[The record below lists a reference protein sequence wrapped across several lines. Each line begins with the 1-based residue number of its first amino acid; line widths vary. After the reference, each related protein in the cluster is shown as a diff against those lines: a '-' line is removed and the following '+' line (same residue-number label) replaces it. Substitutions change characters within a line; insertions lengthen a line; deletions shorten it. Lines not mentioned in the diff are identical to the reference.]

1 MHSDSEVTALYVEPY
16 VCNHNDGTGDT
27 TETDL
32 DFHGSLE
39 GSVITGDTSTCL
51 SGEDNPFGVGLRLSA
66 AAAGEL
72 LEVAGIEELHQWLDA
87 EGLYLFTINGFPY
100 GSFHH
105 SRVKDNV
112 YAPDWGSKQ
121 RLSYTLDLVKI
132 LAELLPDGMDGGI
145 STSPISYKY
154 WNRDNKAEAE
164 LTGSACLH
172 LAEVAWQMGLV
183 KKQSGKELHLD
194 IEPEPDCLIENS
206 FETVRFFTEH
216 LWPKGIEHLV
226 EHKGSGR
233 DEAEHLLKNHIRVC
247 YDTCHFAVEFEEPA
261 DAVVR
266 LSEAGIRIG
275 KAQISAALKAVL
287 GSSVEERQAFRGQ
300 LQEYVESTYLH
311 QVVERRKDGSLRQYR
326 DLPDAL
332 PHIADPDAEEWRIHF
347 HVPIFTGQMGR
358 LQSTRDHIV
367 GGMRP
372 LLEQSDC
379 RHFEIETYTWEV
391 LPDSLKVDIVDSIE
405 REFRWFLEL
414 DR

>member
-1 MHSDSEVTALYVEPY
+1 MQFNGNGETHLTYCSNIHPGESWRDHFEQLKLYLPE
-16 VCNHNDGTGDT
+16 
-27 TETDL
+27 L
-32 DFHGSLE
+32 KQR
-39 GSVITGDTSTCL
+39 L
-51 SGEDNPFGVGLRLSA
+51 SPDQPFGVGLRLSA
-66 AAAGEL
+66 AAAKEL
-72 LEVAGIEELHQWLDA
+72 LENAGIEELNQWLDA

-112 YAPDWGSKQ
+112 YAPDWGSEQ

-132 LAELLPDGMDGGI
+132 LAELLPEGIDGGI
-145 STSPISYKY
+145 STSPVSYKY
-154 WNRDNKAEAE
+154 WDRDGQAEDE
-164 LTGSACLH
+164 LIGSACRN
-172 LAEVAWQMGLV
+172 LAEMAYEMGLV
-183 KKQSGKELHLD
+183 QKQSGKELHLD

-206 FETVRFFTEH
+206 VETVRFFQDH
-216 LWPKGIEHLV
+216 LLPKGMEHLV
-226 EHKGSGR
+226 EHHGVDRG
-233 DEAEHLLKNHIRVC
+233 EAVQLLKNHIRVC

-261 DAVVR
+261 DAVRR
-266 LSEAGIRIG
+266 LTEAGIRIG
-275 KAQISAALKAVL
+275 KTQISAALKVEL
-287 GSSVEERQAFRGQ
+287 GTSEEERQALRDQ

-332 PHIADPDAEEWRIHF
+332 PHITDPDAGEWRIHF

-358 LQSTRDHIV
+358 LHSTRDHIV
-367 GGMRP
+367 GGMQP
-372 LLEQSDC
+372 LLENSDC

-405 REFRWFLEL
+405 REFRWFLKL